1 VIVFDTDVI
10 SYVLRPAP
18 SARLIRRVADVD
30 PDEQATTAVTAGE
43 LVYGAW
49 RSSRPEHFLA
59 ALRDRV
65 WPNIRVLGFDLA
77 AAMIYGRLRANL
89 ERDGTPMA
97 EPDLRIAAICLRHD
111 ATLATGNLRHFERVP
126 DLRVEDWLADYR

>member
-18 SARLIRRVADVD
+18 PAGLIRRVADVD
-30 PDEQATTAVTAGE
+30 PDEQAITAVTAGE
-43 LVYGAW
+43 LVDGAW

-65 WPNIRVLGFDLA
+65 WPNIRVLSFDLS
-77 AAMIYGRLRANL
+77 AAMIYGRLRADL

>member
-18 SARLIRRVADVD
+18 PAGLIRRVADVD
-30 PDEQATTAVTAGE
+30 PDEQATTAVTVGE

-49 RSSRPEHFLA
+49 RSSRPEHFLT

>member
-1 VIVFDTDVI
+1 MIVFDTDVI

-18 SARLIRRVADVD
+18 PAGLIRRVADVD
-30 PDEQATTAVTAGE
+30 PDEQATTAVTVGE

-49 RSSRPEHFLA
+49 RSSRPEHFLT

>member
-1 VIVFDTDVI
+1 MIVFDTDVI

-18 SARLIRRVADVD
+18 PAGLIRRVADVD
-30 PDEQATTAVTAGE
+30 PDEQAITAVTAGE
-43 LVYGAW
+43 LVDGAW

-65 WPNIRVLGFDLA
+65 WPNIRVLSFDLS
-77 AAMIYGRLRANL
+77 AAMIYGRLRADL

>member
-18 SARLIRRVADVD
+18 PAGLIRRVADVD
-30 PDEQATTAVTAGE
+30 PDEQAITTLTAGE

-49 RSSRPEHFLA
+49 RSSRPEHFLT

>member
-1 VIVFDTDVI
+1 MIVFDTDVI

-18 SARLIRRVADVD
+18 PAGLIRRVADVD
-30 PDEQATTAVTAGE
+30 PDEQAITTLTAGE

-49 RSSRPEHFLA
+49 RSSRPEHFLT

>member
-1 VIVFDTDVI
+1 MIVFDTDVI

-18 SARLIRRVADVD
+18 PAGLIRRVADVD

-59 ALRDRV
+59 SLRDRV
-65 WPNIRVLGFDLA
+65 WPNIRVLSFDLS
-77 AAMIYGRLRANL
+77 AAMIYGRLRADR

>member
-10 SYVLRPAP
+10 SYVLRPSPPAG
-18 SARLIRRVADVD
+18 LIRRVADIE
-30 PDEQATTAVTAGE
+30 PDEQATTSVTAGE

-59 ALRDRV
+59 ALRERV
-65 WPNIRVLGFDLA
+65 WPNLRVLSFDLA
-77 AAMIYGRLRANL
+77 AAQIYGRLRAEL

-97 EPDLRIAAICLRHD
+97 EPDLRIAAICLRHG

-126 DLRVEDWLADYR
+126 DLRAEDWLAEFR

>member
-1 VIVFDTDVI
+1 MIVFDTDVI
-10 SYVLRPAP
+10 SYVLRPSPPAG
-18 SARLIRRVADVD
+18 LIRRVADIE
-30 PDEQATTAVTAGE
+30 PDDQATTSVTAGE

-49 RSSRPEHFLA
+49 RSSRPEHFLT

-65 WPNIRVLGFDLA
+65 WPNLRVLSFDLA
-77 AAMIYGRLRANL
+77 AAQIYGRLRAEL

-97 EPDLRIAAICLRHD
+97 EPDLRIAAICLRNG

-126 DLRVEDWLADYR
+126 DLRAEDWLAEYR

>member
-18 SARLIRRVADVD
+18 PAGLIRRVADVD

-59 ALRDRV
+59 SLRDRV
-65 WPNIRVLGFDLA
+65 WPNIRVLSFDLA
-77 AAMIYGRLRANL
+77 AAMIYGWLRANL
-89 ERDGTPMA
+89 EREGTPMA

-111 ATLATGNLRHFERVP
+111 ATLATGNLRHFEKVP
-126 DLRVEDWLADYR
+126 ELRVEDWLAAYR

>member
-1 VIVFDTDVI
+1 MELRGKRITVRRRGRAAAILVPATDDEHAAMI
-10 SYVLRPAP
+10 AAT
-18 SARLIRRVADVD
+18 ARRRLAAAAGAWEEHPDVD

-49 RSSRPEHFLA
+49 CSSRPEHFLA

-65 WPNIRVLGFDLA
+65 WPNIRV
-77 AAMIYGRLRANL
+77 
-89 ERDGTPMA
+89 
-97 EPDLRIAAICLRHD
+97 
-111 ATLATGNLRHFERVP
+111 P

>member
-10 SYVLRPAP
+10 SYVLSPSPPAG
-18 SARLIRRVADVD
+18 LIRRVADVD
-30 PDEQATTAVTAGE
+30 PDEQTTTAVTAGE
-43 LVYGAW
+43 LIYGAW

-65 WPNIRVLGFDLA
+65 WPNIRVLSFDLA

-89 ERDGTPMA
+89 ERKGTPMA
-97 EPDLRIAAICLRHD
+97 EPDLRIAATCLRHD
-111 ATLATGNLRHFERVP
+111 ATLATGNLRHFAKVP

>member
-1 VIVFDTDVI
+1 MIVFDTDVI

>member
-10 SYVLRPAP
+10 SYVLRPSPPAG
-18 SARLIRRVADVD
+18 LIRRVADVD

-43 LVYGAW
+43 LIYGAW
-49 RSSRPEHFLA
+49 RSSRPEYFLA

-65 WPNIRVLGFDLA
+65 WPNIRVLSFDLA
-77 AAMIYGRLRANL
+77 AALVYGRLRADL
-89 ERDGTPMA
+89 EREGTSMA

>member
-1 VIVFDTDVI
+1 MIVFDTDVI
-10 SYVLRPAP
+10 SYVLRPSPPAG
-18 SARLIRRVADVD
+18 LIRRVADID
-30 PDEQATTAVTAGE
+30 PNEQATTAVTADE

-59 ALRDRV
+59 SLRDRV
-65 WPNIRVLGFDLA
+65 WPNLRVLSFDLPA
-77 AAMIYGRLRANL
+77 AQIYGRLRAQL

-111 ATLATGNLRHFERVP
+111 ATFATGDLRHFERVP
-126 DLRVEDWLADYR
+126 DLRAEDWLSDFR